1 MLEAQTTGALPGYG
15 SFDAITVADGG
26 TLAVA
31 IGGTGDWQSG
41 DIDNLLANVQF
52 SAGTSLGIDTSDGA
66 FSYGTDIHDNAGDP
80 IGLVTLGYNSLTLT
94 GANALT
100 EIDVAG
106 GTLELDSSAAL
117 DNGNAAIVLN
127 GGMLQAMAGL
137 DLANPITLEQAGST
151 FDTNGCTVELDG
163 QISGNGG
170 LIVIDSRNGYGTLF
184 LTGENTYL
192 GTADLEAGTLQ
203 LGNPNALGPG
213 SGSLTVNGGEL
224 DIDGQSITVG
234 LLGGDGGVITNSDVL
249 DAKHA
254 HGRSRQQRGLLWR
267 HSGRQQP
274 GLRQP
279 VRQRRACR
287 RGQQPVFR
295 GHRPFQRPL
304 GGDERQRSAQRRG
317 AGGRRRRGCALR
329 PKPGRFTPGR
339 SGAWREFAW
348 RRQFRADC
356 ALRADHT
363 GPANRADHE

>member
-1 MLEAQTTGALPGYG
+1 M
-15 SFDAITVADGG
+15 
-26 TLAVA
+26 
-31 IGGTGDWQSG
+31 
-41 DIDNLLANVQF
+41 
-52 SAGTSLGIDTSDGA
+52 
-66 FSYGTDIHDNAGDP
+66 
-80 IGLVTLGYNSLTLT
+80 
-94 GANALT
+94 
-100 EIDVAG
+100 
-106 GTLELDSSAAL
+106 DSSAAL

-137 DLANPITLEQAGST
+137 DLANPITLKQAGST

-234 LLGGDGGVITNSDVL
+234 LLGGDGGVITNSAYSTPSTLTVDQDSNAAYYGDIQDGNSPVCVNLCGSGVL
-249 DAKHA
+249 VAAGSNQYSGGTDL
-254 HGRSRQQRGLLWR
+254 SSGLLVVTNATLCPTAGRWR
-267 HSGRQQP
+267 SATARMRSSAQAWEIHSR
-274 GLRQP
+274 P
-279 VRQRRACR
+279 VR
-287 RGQQPVFR
+287 GM
-295 GHRPFQRPL
+295 
-304 GGDERQRSAQRRG
+304 
-317 AGGRRRRGCALR
+317 AGIRMAAAV
-329 PKPGRFTPGR
+329 PGRL
-339 SGAWREFAW
+339 
-348 RRQFRADC
+348 